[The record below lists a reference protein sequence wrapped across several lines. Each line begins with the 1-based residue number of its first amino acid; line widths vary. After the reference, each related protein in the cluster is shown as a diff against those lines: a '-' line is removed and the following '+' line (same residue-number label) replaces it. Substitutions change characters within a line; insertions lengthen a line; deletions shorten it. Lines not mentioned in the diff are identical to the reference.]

1 MERKITDEI
10 ISVLMSSE
18 IDIAEIKK
26 TSDFK
31 KGRK

>member
-26 TSDFK
+26 RVIVK
-31 KGRK
+31 CCG